1 MRETDAVL
9 QELRDGNE
17 RYVRLR
23 SGLRPGPGC
32 EAMPAH
38 RPHAVVV
45 GCSDAR
51 VPVEQVFDQGRGSLF
66 VVRVAGHVLE
76 SAALASILYAVR
88 ELDVR
93 LVIVLG
99 HQACGAVRAAL
110 AGISDEALRP
120 LVDPISARLALGS
133 AEVGTTEDQAICANA
148 RAAADEV
155 SVFLRATDPERA
167 AHVSVYCA
175 VKALDTGE
183 VTWLNREETA

>member
-17 RYVRLR
+17 RYVQVRGGML
-23 SGLRPGPGC
+23 PGAGC
-32 EAMPAH
+32 QTMPAH
-38 RPHAVVV
+38 RPRAVVV

-51 VPVEQVFDQGRGSLF
+51 VPVEQVFDQGPGSLF

-76 SAALASILYAVR
+76 DAALASILYAVR

-120 LVDPISARLALGS
+120 LVDPISARLARAADAGQ
-133 AEVGTTEDQAICANA
+133 TEDQAIHANA

-155 SVFLRATDPERA
+155 SAFLRAIDPERA

-183 VTWLNREETA
+183 VTWLDREETV